1 MIEGSIFFIIIL
13 ILILLIYYN
22 FDKIN
27 NIFRVNVIVKYFFMF
42 ISIICIIFPI
52 SSNQFN
58 NFYEILTK
66 NLI

>member
-1 MIEGSIFFIIIL
+1 MIEGSIFFIILI

-27 NIFRVNVIVKYFFMF
+27 NILRINIVVKYFIIF
-42 ISIICIIFPI
+42 ISSICIIFPI

-58 NFYEILTK
+58 NFFEILTK